1 MRSLGLGRKN
11 KHSSPGLAFYGLFR
25 YSGNTMDLAV
35 IKTGGKQYVVAP
47 GATVTIEKLG
57 RGAATQDVK
66 KGDTVTFDQVLMTD
80 NGTLTLGTPTL
91 EGKTVTG
98 TVQMV
103 GRAKKVEV
111 VKYKAK
117 SRYLKRRGHR
127 QPYVKVKIDSIA

>member
-1 MRSLGLGRKN
+1 ME
-11 KHSSPGLAFYGLFR
+11 
-25 YSGNTMDLAV
+25 LAV

-57 RGAATQDVK
+57 RGAATQVLK
-66 KGDTVTFDQVLMTD
+66 KGDTVTFDEVLMTD
-80 NGTLTLGTPTL
+80 NGKETTVGAPTVK
-91 EGKTVTG
+91 GAKVSG

-127 QPYVKVKIDSIA
+127 QPYVKVKINTIA